1 MRTETGFVALLVA
14 LAIQTAPT
22 GAIVY
27 VMPTDESMVDRSPI
41 IVFGE
46 VLSVQQGPASD
57 LPTTDYLFAVEEVL
71 KGFVPGS
78 AILVRQPGGVGVDGV
93 AMRVLGL
100 PMLAEGDRAL
110 LFLDSSDDV
119 YRPVEF
125 ALGLFFEFRA
135 GGRVLLAR
143 EPSLRGE
150 VPAPDEPS
158 AAEQA
163 RSRQPRDADRFHR
176 WIADRAAGVDRPAD
190 YFEADWPDGPWGV
203 AEPFRVTRSPASC
216 FHDGLPLRWREFDR
230 DRSVGV
236 TVQAGGQPGVP
247 GGGLSQVRAGIRAWN
262 DVRGS
267 RVNLVLDG
275 TSDREFPVNE
285 VDGVNFISY
294 EDPLDEI
301 PGSYR
306 RGEGGTLAINVA
318 LFYCD
323 ASVTPHPIPG
333 NDTVEAL
340 GLLEANI
347 TTQDGY
353 EDWVSANRDPR
364 KAHEEIMAHELGHL
378 IGISH
383 PCGDRASGP
392 CDSVTGEA
400 IMRANAHGDGRGA
413 ALNSDDREAVRQ
425 LYPDR
430 SRSPAPDLVVE
441 SPVSS
446 EISVAPGRALSFAA
460 TVRNRGDGRSS
471 STTLRYYRSSNSRI
485 SSSDTPVGTD
495 PVSALSASA
504 SSAETIS
511 LTAPS
516 TPGTYYYG
524 ACVDSVPGE
533 SDTTNNCSAGVPIS
547 VVAGVTAS
555 CSGAT
560 CLLQGQ
566 RFRVKARYSKAGAP
580 SQSARAVE
588 AALAGSAGLFSGE
601 SDSPELL
608 VRIVNQCRT
617 TGYWEMY
624 AGVASDADFSV
635 AVRHVETNEL
645 KWFRTRSGQT
655 IADTEAFACTPSDDR
670 ASPADPGGGAGGAAC
685 SGTTCLLQEDRFR
698 LKSWY
703 AHDGGPSQAADA
715 IATDL
720 GESAGFF
727 TFDSGDPE
735 LLVRIADT
743 CSTSGYWTVY
753 AGTASDADFS
763 VAIRDTE
770 TNELKWFRSQDG
782 QSVADAEAFRCT
794 GSDDGTPP
802 GDPDDSPCSGDTCLL
817 QGERFRVKARYSNAG
832 APSRS
837 AGAVEAALADSAGLF
852 SGDSGSPELLVRIV
866 NRCRTTGYWEA
877 YAGVASDADFSVAV
891 RHVETNE
898 LKWFR
903 VRDGQSIADTEAFAC
918 TRSDDRV
925 SPAGSGGA
933 ADGTVCSGTTCL
945 LQDDLFR
952 VKSWYALDGGSSQTA
967 DAVSLDL
974 DKSAGLFAFDSGNP
988 ELLVRIADTCS
999 TSGYWT
1005 VYAGAASDAN
1015 FSVAIRDTDTNEL
1028 KWFRSRDGKSVADAE
1043 AFACGDREPRVPD
1056 LVVSSASVSDT
1067 SLTTGGTFTLSAT
1080 VQNQGDGRSSSTTL
1094 RYYRSPNSTISA
1106 SDTEVGTDAVGA
1118 LSASGT
1124 SAESIGLTAPST
1136 SGTYYYGACVDPVS
1150 GETASGNNCSAAI
1163 RITVESAGSSL
1174 REYKH
1179 DNGTFESIGW
1189 LNASGVPVYEQEFA
1203 ERFRLTRS
1211 GTASYVLLCVGR
1223 VQDRGNSSQLPFTLN
1238 FYRDSGGAPG
1248 TQVGVV
1254 SGIFTIAT
1262 PGTSGCVQL
1271 DLTSQPLQL
1280 ASGRTWVGLAW
1291 RNSTGM
1297 ALGIDRDGPGGG
1309 RPRVRARVTSGSQW
1323 IDWQEHPGG
1332 AAVKTFGIRL
1342 GVDHGGSASQS
1353 QQRGA
1358 SHEDDEFLHE
1368 EYSRVSPK

>member
-163 RSRQPRDADRFHR
+163 RSRRPRDADRFHR

-230 DRSVGV
+230 GRGVGV

-275 TSDREFPVNE
+275 TSNREFPVND

-306 RGEGGTLAINVA
+306 RGEGGTLAINIA

-353 EDWVSANRDPR
+353 EDWVGANRDPR

-430 SRSPAPDLVVE
+430 SHSPAPDLVVE

-446 EISVAPGRALSFAA
+446 EISVAPGGAFSFAA
-460 TVRNRGDGRSS
+460 TVRNRGESRSDA
-471 STTLRYYRSSNSRI
+471 TTLRYYRSSDSRI
-485 SSSDTPVGTD
+485 TTSDTPVGTD

-533 SDTTNNCSAGVPIS
+533 SDTTNNCSSGVPIS

-670 ASPADPGGGAGGAAC
+670 ASPADPGDAANGAAC
-685 SGTTCLLQEDRFR
+685 SGVTCLLQDDRFR
-698 LKSWY
+698 VKSWY
-703 AHDGGPSQAADA
+703 RPDGGPNQAADA
-715 IATDL
+715 VSVDL
-720 GESAGFF
+720 GESAGLF
-727 TFDSGDPE
+727 TFDSGNPE

-770 TNELKWFRSQDG
+770 TNELKWFRSQYG

-794 GSDDGTPP
+794 GSDNGTPP
-802 GDPDDSPCSGDTCLL
+802 GEPDDSPCSGDTCLL
-817 QGERFRVKARYSNAG
+817 QGKRFRVKARYSNAG

-852 SGDSGSPELLVRIV
+852 SGDSDGPELLVRIV
-866 NRCRTTGYWEA
+866 NQCRSTGYWEV

-891 RHVETNE
+891 RDTDTNE

-903 VRDGQSIADTEAFAC
+903 VRDGRSAADTEGFAC
-918 TRSDDRV
+918 TDGDAETST
-925 SPAGSGGA
+925 GGT
-933 ADGTVCSGTTCL
+933 DGDPDNATCTGETCL
-945 LQDDLFR
+945 LQDDIFR
-952 VKSWYALDGGSSQTA
+952 VKAWYVRAGGSNQA
-967 DAVSLDL
+967 AGAIAVDL
-974 DKSAGLFAFDSGNP
+974 GLTAGLFSFGGDHA

-999 TSGYWT
+999 TSDHWT
-1005 VYAGAASDAN
+1005 VYAGAASDAESFN
-1015 FSVAIRDTDTNEL
+1015 VAIRDTDTNEL
-1028 KWFRSRDGKSVADAE
+1028 AWFRSRDGQSVTDAE
-1043 AFACGDREPRVPD
+1043 AFACGHREPRTPD
-1056 LVVSSASVSDT
+1056 LVVSSASVSNT
-1067 SLTTGGTFTLSAT
+1067 SVTAGATFTLSAT
-1080 VQNQGDGRSSSTTL
+1080 VENRGNGRSTSTTL
-1094 RYYRSPNSTISA
+1094 RYYRSSDPTISTA
-1106 SDTEVGTDAVGA
+1106 DYEVGTDAVGT
-1118 LSASGT
+1118 LSAS
-1124 SAESIGLTAPST
+1124 SSIAESIDLTATST
-1136 SGTYYYGACVDPVS
+1136 LGTHYYGACVDSVS
-1150 GETASGNNCSAAI
+1150 REPNTANNCSTGVRVAVGSGVTEY
-1163 RITVESAGSSL
+1163 RYDDGDTSRSSFLRTSAGDV
-1174 REYKH
+1174 H
-1179 DNGTFESIGW
+1179 
-1189 LNASGVPVYEQEFA
+1189 EQEFA
-1203 ERFRLTRS
+1203 QRFRLRLS
-1211 GTASYVLLCVGR
+1211 GTVDHVTVCVARRNSVGDSSRLPLKLTFYTDSAGR
-1223 VQDRGNSSQLPFTLN
+1223 PGSTIGDFT
-1238 FYRDSGGAPG
+1238 G
-1248 TQVGVV
+1248 T
-1254 SGIFTIAT
+1254 
-1262 PGTSGCVQL
+1262 
-1271 DLTSQPLQL
+1271 LTSPRAGTWQCYRLFGDAL
-1280 ASGRTWVGLAW
+1280 AAQELGRGDTWLGVSWLS
-1291 RNSTGM
+1291 STGM
-1297 ALGIDRDGPGGG
+1297 AMMVDDRATGSTKLSL
-1309 RPRVRARVTSGSQW
+1309 RARVNSNSPWTV
-1323 IDWQEHPGG
+1323 WQDHPNLS
-1332 AAVKTFGIRL
+1332 VRVFLIRL
-1342 GVDHGGSASQS
+1342 GVNDGGSTVATSQN
-1353 QQRGA
+1353 
-1358 SHEDDEFLHE
+1358 
-1368 EYSRVSPK
+1368 